1 MNQHELNV
9 EAEAI
14 RELACKVMGW
24 PRSEVDKLSL
34 SSLKFICQPKGTAKT
49 KKLCDAIDNWQRE
62 WGGR

>member
-14 RELACKVMGW
+14 RELACKVFNW
-24 PRSEVDKLSL
+24 PRSEVDKFSL
-34 SSLKFICQPKGTAKT
+34 SSLKFIAQPKPGDGA
-49 KKLCDAIDNWQRE
+49 KKLVDAIDNWQKE